1 MVEFRLSGDLL
12 RLKKILLEG
21 KSSTVAGEGT
31 IDTKSGKVKV
41 DLAIKTAREVGKVF
55 GNLPIVG
62 YIVFGEDKSLTTG
75 IEVRG
80 TLGEPIVKTHPI
92 RDAIFYPLDLLRR
105 TIASPARLGSGKVDA
120 TKTKSDRSAEALD
133 ILRTER

>member
-1 MVEFRLSGDLL
+1 
-12 RLKKILLEG
+12 
-21 KSSTVAGEGT
+21 
-31 IDTKSGKVKV
+31 
-41 DLAIKTAREVGKVF
+41 
-55 GNLPIVG
+55 
-62 YIVFGEDKSLTTG
+62 
-75 IEVRG
+75 VRG

-120 TKTKSDRSAEALD
+120 TKTKTKSDRSAEALD